1 MSQLIE
7 FEDTSSFLLAKVGT
21 AFRNSLERFMAP
33 IGLHAGQ
40 VFVLIE
46 LWRSDGMRQ
55 IDLAERLDVAAP
67 TVNKTV
73 KGMIE
78 LGLVKITRLV
88 DDARSTRIF
97 LTDRGRSIRPEIEGQ
112 WLELEEDCL
121 SSLTET
127 ERLVLFDLI
136 GKLRN
141 KYTGRIDTDDD

>member
-1 MSQLIE
+1 
-7 FEDTSSFLLAKVGT
+7 
-21 AFRNSLERFMAP
+21 
-33 IGLHAGQ
+33 
-40 VFVLIE
+40 
-46 LWRSDGMRQ
+46 MRQ

-97 LTDRGRSIRPEIEGQ
+97 LTDRGRSIRPEIERQ